1 MCRGKRCK
9 ESISAIAK
17 IKTDEHDPTPAGVIG
32 CVYNVIVDVNAVCK
46 TCSINGLGTR
56 V

>member
-1 MCRGKRCK
+1 M
-9 ESISAIAK
+9 AK
-17 IKTDEHDPTPAGVIG
+17 IKTDEHGPTPAGVIG

-46 TCSINGLGTR
+46 TRSVNGPGTR